1 LQISA
6 CGVPLNRLMNCF
18 RISLA
23 PYTLTIALLTG
34 SALCSVVLFSTT
46 SWAQSSK
53 ITILN
58 SGKNKNIAQRKIDLQ
73 AEAKLLRIYQL
84 IGKGQNRQA
93 LAESELLLKAQPNFQ
108 LAQLVHGDLLSSFV
122 RPVNGLGD
130 LPKSTQL
137 AVSTTAAPQTNSP
150 TAAATLNELREESL
164 QRLKALRERP
174 PANTLPAQFLA
185 LSDKNKHAIA
195 VDASRSRLYL
205 FENSASGI
213 KLVADYYI
221 SVGKLGVE
229 KTLEGDQRTPLG
241 VYYITGSLNPTSLVD
256 FYGVGALPINY
267 PNPLDLKRGKTG
279 SGIWLHGTPSE
290 QFSRAPK
297 ASDGCVVLANP
308 DLNHIVTSVSARTT
322 PVVIAER
329 LNWVTKA
336 SLDAEKT
343 SFNTTLMAWRQAK
356 VQSDV
361 QKFMSFYTVDFSNYG
376 KNLTQWN
383 AIVTSELGKLKGQD
397 IALSNI
403 NMMHW
408 SDQSETMIVTFDEVV
423 VGKRTGVTKRQYWT
437 REGKTWKIFF
447 EGVI

>member
-1 LQISA
+1 
-6 CGVPLNRLMNCF
+6 LNRLMNCF
-18 RISLA
+18 RNS
-23 PYTLTIALLTG
+23 IALNSFATALLAG
-34 SALCSVVLFSTT
+34 SAWCLAAFLTPT
-46 SWAQSSK
+46 AWAQSSK

-58 SGKNKNIAQRKIDLQ
+58 SGKNKNIAERKVDLQ

-122 RPVNGLGD
+122 RPINGLGD
-130 LPKSTQL
+130 LPKSTQF
-137 AVSTTAAPQTNSP
+137 AVTATAASPTNSP
-150 TAAATLNELREESL
+150 SAAATLNELREESL

-174 PANTLPAQFLA
+174 PADALPAQFLA
-185 LSDKNKHAIA
+185 LSQKNKHAIA

-205 FENSASGI
+205 FENGASGV
-213 KLVADYYI
+213 KLIADYYI

-308 DLNHIVTSVSARTT
+308 DLNHILTSVRARTT
-322 PVVIAER
+322 PVVIADR
-329 LNWVTKA
+329 LTWVSKA
-336 SLDAEKT
+336 SLDADKT
-343 SFNTTLMAWRQAK
+343 NFNNTLMAWRQAK
-356 VQSDV
+356 MQADTA
-361 QKFMSFYTVDFSNYG
+361 KLMAFYTADFSNYG
-376 KNLTQWN
+376 KNLTQWASIISN
-383 AIVTSELGKLKGQD
+383 ELKNLKGRD

-403 NMMHW
+403 NLMRW
-408 SDQSETMIVTFDEVV
+408 SDQNDTMVVTFDELI
-423 VGKRTGVTKRQYWT
+423 VGKSTGVTKRQYWI
-437 REGKTWKIFF
+437 RDGKNWKIFF

>member
-1 LQISA
+1 
-6 CGVPLNRLMNCF
+6 LNRLMNCF
-18 RISLA
+18 RNS
-23 PYTLTIALLTG
+23 IALNSFATALLAG
-34 SALCSVVLFSTT
+34 SAWGLAAFLTPT
-46 SWAQSSK
+46 AWAQSSK

-58 SGKNKNIAQRKIDLQ
+58 SGKNKNIAERKVDLQ

-130 LPKSTQL
+130 LPRSTQF
-137 AVSTTAAPQTNSP
+137 AVAATAASPTNSP

-174 PANTLPAQFLA
+174 PADALPAQFLA
-185 LSDKNKHAIA
+185 LSQKNKHAIA

-205 FENSASGI
+205 FENGASGV
-213 KLVADYYI
+213 KLIADYYI

-308 DLNHIVTSVSARTT
+308 DLNHILTSVRARTT
-322 PVVIAER
+322 PVVIADR
-329 LNWVTKA
+329 LTWVSKA
-336 SLDAEKT
+336 SLDADKT
-343 SFNTTLMAWRQAK
+343 NFNNTLMAWRQAK
-356 VQSDV
+356 MQADTA
-361 QKFMSFYTVDFSNYG
+361 KLMAFYTADFSNYG
-376 KNLTQWN
+376 KNLTQWASIISN
-383 AIVTSELGKLKGQD
+383 ELKNLKGRD

-403 NMMHW
+403 NMMRW
-408 SDQSETMIVTFDEVV
+408 SDQNDTMVVTFDELI
-423 VGKRTGVTKRQYWT
+423 VGKSTGVTKRQYWI
-437 REGKTWKIFF
+437 RDGKNWKIFF

>member
-1 LQISA
+1 
-6 CGVPLNRLMNCF
+6 
-18 RISLA
+18 
-23 PYTLTIALLTG
+23 
-34 SALCSVVLFSTT
+34 
-46 SWAQSSK
+46 
-53 ITILN
+53 
-58 SGKNKNIAQRKIDLQ
+58 
-73 AEAKLLRIYQL
+73 
-84 IGKGQNRQA
+84 
-93 LAESELLLKAQPNFQ
+93 
-108 LAQLVHGDLLSSFV
+108 
-122 RPVNGLGD
+122 
-130 LPKSTQL
+130 
-137 AVSTTAAPQTNSP
+137 
-150 TAAATLNELREESL
+150 
-164 QRLKALRERP
+164 
-174 PANTLPAQFLA
+174 LPAQFLA

>member
-1 LQISA
+1 VLYS
-6 CGVPLNRLMNCF
+6 
-18 RISLA
+18 
-23 PYTLTIALLTG
+23 ALLFAPIAT
-34 SALCSVVLFSTT
+34 
-46 SWAQSSK
+46 AQSNKAS
-53 ITILN
+53 ILN
-58 SGKNKNIAQRKIDLQ
+58 SGKNKNVALRKVDLQ
-73 AEAKLLRIYQL
+73 AEAKLLHIYQL
-84 IGKGQNRQA
+84 IGKGQSRQA

-122 RPVNGLGD
+122 RPVNNLGD
-130 LPKSTQL
+130 LPKSMPL
-137 AVSTTAAPQTNSP
+137 AMAAN
-150 TAAATLNELREESL
+150 AATSVALTELREESL
-164 QRLKALRERP
+164 QRLKSLRERP
-174 PANTLPAQFLA
+174 PVDSVPSAFVA
-185 LSDKNKHAIA
+185 LSERNKHAIA

-205 FENSASGI
+205 FENTHNGV
-213 KLVADYYI
+213 KLLADYYI
-221 SVGKLGVE
+221 SVGKLGVS
-229 KTLEGDQRTPLG
+229 KSAEGDQRTPLG

-308 DLNHIVTSVSARTT
+308 DLNHILTSVSARTT

-329 LNWVTKA
+329 LNWVTRA

-343 SFNTTLMAWRQAK
+343 SFNTALMSWRQAK

-437 REGKTWKIFF
+437 REGKNWKIFF